1 MSLNQFADR
10 GERDVGVLEGI
21 EGLLKEANIDS
32 LLYKVEI
39 KVPEAVDWRNATDK
53 NGPIINQ
60 LDCGSCWAVAGNNA
74 LESALAI
81 KTNSSV

>member
-1 MSLNQFADR
+1 MP
-10 GERDVGVLEGI
+10 EGI
-21 EGLLKEANIDS
+21 EGLLKDANIDS

-60 LDCGSCWAVAGNNA
+60 
-74 LESALAI
+74 
-81 KTNSSV
+81 